1 MACDLRDAAR
11 TAAAVRAAAPDLVI
25 HAQAMSNVDQCEL
38 EPDAAWEQNVRALE
52 HLVAA
57 LDPGRTWLVA
67 LGTDYVFD
75 GRKGAPYDETDT
87 PNPLG
92 AYGRAKLAAERVA
105 LGFPRGIV
113 ARTSTLFGPGRMNF
127 CDAIVGAVREG
138 RGIEA
143 FLDQTTSPTYTEDL
157 AAMLRELIGA
167 LTVPRTG
174 PIPRVVH
181 VTNAGGCSRVE
192 FARRVVELLGRSPD
206 LVRPIRMAQQQRP
219 AKRPAYSALTTI
231 ELPKLTGRI
240 MPPWDD
246 ALHTYLRQRHA
257 FDSPMQ
263 GGPQR

>member
-127 CDAIVGAVREG
+127 CDHIVARASAGEPV
-138 RGIEA
+138 EA
-143 FLDQTTSPTYTEDL
+143 FIDQVTSPTYTDDL
-157 AAMLRELIGA
+157 AEALGA
-167 LTVPRTG
+167 VGAAARSPGAGDAPRL
-174 PIPRVVH
+174 VH
-181 VTNAGGCSRVE
+181 ITNAGSASRVA
-192 FARRVVELLGRSPD
+192 FAERVVGLLGLPQA
-206 LVRPIRMAQQQRP
+206 LIRRIRLADQRRP
-219 AKRPAYSALTTI
+219 APRPPCSAMTSRHVERLI
-231 ELPKLTGRI
+231 GRTLR
-240 MPPWDD
+240 PWDD
-246 ALHTYLRQRHA
+246 ALRAYLHYRRWLT
-257 FDSPMQ
+257 
-263 GGPQR
+263 